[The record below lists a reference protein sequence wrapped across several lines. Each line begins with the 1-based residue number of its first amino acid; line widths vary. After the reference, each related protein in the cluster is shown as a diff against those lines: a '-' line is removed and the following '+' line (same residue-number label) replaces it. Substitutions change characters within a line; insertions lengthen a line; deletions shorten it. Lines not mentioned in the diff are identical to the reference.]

1 MIEQYNAVMTAII
14 LTWIVCVLLILTAIA
29 LYILLYKP
37 KNQVNTTQND

>member
-29 LYILLYKP
+29 LYIFLYNS
-37 KNQVNTTQND
+37 KNQDNTTQND